1 MSDELIKLQETIV
14 EFYNL
19 GVIIDVQM
27 VNQVKNGNIEDI
39 ILGFIPIFTYTD
51 YIQLEDNDWIQ
62 GDSFN
67 TIEEAI
73 RNGIKRAEKRFKV
86 LSK

>member
-1 MSDELIKLQETIV
+1 MSDELIELQETIV

-19 GVIIDVQM
+19 GVIVDVQM
-27 VNQVKNGNIEDI
+27 INQIENGNIEDI
-39 ILGFIPIFTYTD
+39 TLGFIPMFTYTD

-67 TIEEAI
+67 TIEEAM

>member
-1 MSDELIKLQETIV
+1 MSDELIELQETIV

-27 VNQVKNGNIEDI
+27 INQIENGNIEDI
-39 ILGFIPIFTYTD
+39 ILGFIPMFTYTD

-67 TIEEAI
+67 TIEEAM

>member
-1 MSDELIKLQETIV
+1 MSNELIELQETIV
-14 EFYNL
+14 GFYNL

-27 VNQVKNGNIEDI
+27 VNQIENGNIEDI
-39 ILGFIPIFTYTD
+39 ILGFIPMFTYTD

-62 GDSFN
+62 GNSFN
-67 TIEEAI
+67 TIEEAM
-73 RNGIKRAEKRFKV
+73 RNGIKRAEKRLKV